1 MNVVNE
7 PPSFEAHTKD
17 LVSVEDSKITSVSLY
32 SGRAEITR
40 LFKVH
45 VNVGLNQLRIKGLPN
60 VLDADSLRYV
70 NCSAQFTESSCS
82 NVFSNRVEGRG
93 SATIHDVTL
102 GDIPTPPVE
111 SRSEE
116 LDSLNAEHEV
126 LTKAR
131 ERTVRAIAALGT
143 YLDSLDIQHLDPG
156 KLTTVL
162 ESYDSSGKRL
172 DEALIRQDK
181 KLKDLSER
189 IKEETKRLKKPSGD
203 VRLRKQVTVGVFAD
217 SEADVEVAVIYGK
230 SALSLL
236 LYSN

>member
-1 MNVVNE
+1 MTSVNE

-45 VNVGLNQLRIKGLPN
+45 VKVGLNQLRIKGLPN
-60 VLDADSLRYV
+60 VLDADSLRCV
-70 NCSAQFTESSCS
+70 NYSAQFLKSCS
-82 NVFSNRVEGRG
+82 HIFCFVLNRVEGRG

-102 GDIPTPPVE
+102 GDIPAPPVE

-116 LDSLNAEHEV
+116 LDALNAEHEIV
-126 LTKAR
+126 TKAR
-131 ERTVRAIAALGT
+131 ERTVRAIAGLGT

-156 KLTTVL
+156 KLTAVL

-172 DEALIRQDK
+172 DEALIGQDK
-181 KLKDLSER
+181 MLKDLSER

-230 SALSLL
+230 PAL
-236 LYSN
+236 Y

>member
-1 MNVVNE
+1 M
-7 PPSFEAHTKD
+7 
-17 LVSVEDSKITSVSLY
+17 
-32 SGRAEITR
+32 
-40 LFKVH
+40 
-45 VNVGLNQLRIKGLPN
+45 
-60 VLDADSLRYV
+60 
-70 NCSAQFTESSCS
+70 
-82 NVFSNRVEGRG
+82 EGRG

-111 SRSEE
+111 SRSDE
-116 LDSLNAEHEV
+116 LDSLNAEHEIV
-126 LTKAR
+126 SKAR

-172 DEALIRQDK
+172 DEALIGQDK

-189 IKEETKRLKKPSGD
+189 IEEETNRLKKPSGD

-217 SEADVEVAVIYGK
+217 SEADVEVAVIYGTPTHTYCRTWIELFPAVSQANWTAGYDIRVNTDTK
-230 SALSLL
+230 EKPVKLIYKASIVQSTGEVSYHIAVR
-236 LYSN
+236 SNTTNCLHSSGMMYH

>member
-1 MNVVNE
+1 
-7 PPSFEAHTKD
+7 
-17 LVSVEDSKITSVSLY
+17 
-32 SGRAEITR
+32 
-40 LFKVH
+40 
-45 VNVGLNQLRIKGLPN
+45 
-60 VLDADSLRYV
+60 
-70 NCSAQFTESSCS
+70 
-82 NVFSNRVEGRG
+82 VEGRG

-111 SRSEE
+111 SRSDE
-116 LDSLNAEHEV
+116 LDSLNAEHEIV
-126 LTKAR
+126 SKAR

-172 DEALIRQDK
+172 DEALIGQDK

-189 IKEETKRLKKPSGD
+189 IEEETNRLKKPSGD

-217 SEADVEVAVIYGK
+217 SEADVEVAVIYGTPTHTYCRTWIELFPAVSQANWTAGYDIRVNTDTK
-230 SALSLL
+230 EKPVKLIYKASIVQSTGEVSYHIAVR
-236 LYSN
+236 SNTTNCLHSSGMMYH